1 MSEWWSNWA
10 LPTITVIVAAAGG
23 WISYL
28 QHRAAG
34 FERADRLL
42 DYTTT
47 GEVAHA
53 RHTLG
58 SEAVVRARVWIEPQ
72 WQGDPN
78 ELTQALFRLAWSFDR
93 IYAVRKSLRF
103 GPRNLVDEVL
113 GDWVGWWGADS
124 GHGCRYGRVAEAL
137 SALDPEEHAH
147 LRRLTHSMGR
157 RPCRL
162 GDESATHSVGSAGR
176 ADV

>member
-1 MSEWWSNWA
+1 MSGWWSAWA

-23 WISYL
+23 YISYL

-47 GEVAHA
+47 GEVAQA
-53 RHTLG
+53 RHILG
-58 SEAVVRARVWIEPQ
+58 SEAAVRANVWIEPR

-78 ELTQALFRLAWSFDR
+78 DLTQALFRLAWSFDR
-93 IYAVRKSLRF
+93 IYAVRRSLRF
-103 GPRNLVDEVL
+103 GPRRLIDEVL
-113 GDWVGWWGADS
+113 GDS

-137 SALDPEEHAH
+137 GALDPEEHQH
-147 LRRLTHSMGR
+147 LHRLTHRMGG
-157 RPCRL
+157 RPCSL
-162 GDESATHSVGSAGR
+162 GDGDHAHSGGSANPT
-176 ADV
+176 DI